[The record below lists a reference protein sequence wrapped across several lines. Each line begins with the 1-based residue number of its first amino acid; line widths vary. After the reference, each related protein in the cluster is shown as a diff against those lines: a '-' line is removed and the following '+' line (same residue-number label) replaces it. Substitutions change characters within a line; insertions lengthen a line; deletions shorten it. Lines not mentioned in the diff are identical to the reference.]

1 MWKPTK
7 IVATVGPAS
16 SSPERLRELIEAGV
30 DVFRV
35 NFSHGTWQ
43 QHEQSVQMIREAEQ
57 AAGRPVAICGDLCG
71 PKIRVSPI
79 QGGGVQLEA
88 GQILIIQRSVIEG
101 NSTRISTTLPELVDV
116 VRPGETILLADGRL
130 QLIVTDVEPPDHFAC
145 RVQVGGELS
154 SGKGVNLPQ
163 TQLNISAI
171 TEKDREDAAW
181 IATHDFDYVA
191 LSFVQRPEDVQQLRA
206 LLEER
211 GCDARIIAKIEKP
224 QAMSH
229 INSIIDAADA
239 IMVARGDLGVEM
251 DFPSVPVTQKT
262 ISFKC
267 EKAGKPCII
276 ATEMMESMIT
286 SPRPTRA
293 EVSDVAN
300 AVFDRADAVMLS
312 AESAI
317 GQYPVAAVAAMRR
330 TVMAADAFQDQYG
343 PSVQLA
349 LHKASTTAAL
359 AGALREIMRLQP
371 IAAIAVFTVS
381 GTTARLIAK
390 NRPACPIVALSSD
403 HHTLR
408 RCCLYHGVMPHC
420 AETPQ
425 DTIGAVAL
433 AARVCTDLQVAKPG
447 ERIIILAGHP
457 FDVPGNTNGL
467 VVMTIE

>member
-1 MWKPTK
+1 MWKRTK

-16 SSPERLRELIEAGV
+16 ASPERLRELIEAGV
-30 DVFRV
+30 DVFRI

-43 QHEQSVQMIREAEQ
+43 QHESALQMIRTAERE
-57 AAGRPVAICGDLCG
+57 AGRPVAICGDLCG
-71 PKIRVSPI
+71 PKIRVGPI
-79 QGGGVQLEA
+79 QGGQVQLVT
-88 GQILIIQRSVIEG
+88 GQSLVIQRAATEG
-101 NSTRISTTLPELVDV
+101 HAACISTTLPELVDA
-116 VRPGETILLADGRL
+116 VRPGETIMLADGRL
-130 QLIVTDVEPPDHFAC
+130 QLEVTDVQPPDRFVC
-145 RVQVGGELS
+145 RVQVGGDLS

-163 TQLNISAI
+163 TQLNISAL
-171 TEKDREDAAW
+171 TEKDREDVQW
-181 IATHDFDYVA
+181 IASHDFDYVA
-191 LSFVQRPEDVQQLRA
+191 LSFVQHPQDVRQLRE
-206 LLEER
+206 LLSQR

-224 QAMSH
+224 QAISRMDE
-229 INSIIDAADA
+229 IIEATDA

-251 DFPSVPVTQKT
+251 DFPSVPITQKR
-262 ISFKC
+262 ISHLC

-276 ATEMMESMIT
+276 ATEMLESMIT

-317 GQYPVAAVAAMRR
+317 GKYPVAAVTAMRR

-343 PSVQLA
+343 APVHLA

-359 AGALREIMRLQP
+359 AGALREIMRIQP
-371 IAAIAVFTVS
+371 VVAIVVFTVS
-381 GTTARLIAK
+381 GTTAQLIAK
-390 NRPACPIVALSSD
+390 NRPPCPIVALSSSF
-403 HHTLR
+403 HTLR
-408 RCCLYHGVMPHC
+408 RCCLFHGVRPHLT
-420 AETPQ
+420 ETPH

-433 AARVCTDLQVAKPG
+433 ASRVCTDLQVAKSG
-447 ERIIILAGHP
+447 ERIIVLAGHP